1 MVKVCSKDLDCAE
14 TRAIS
19 WTLSMLATVT
29 TEIETADLLWWQQV
43 SILWPKCLKNWA
55 MSTWTAKSQLW
66 EKVNGQQQS
75 QSQRSTTMITSARW
89 RKLKM
94 SARADMVMMTSAM
107 SSTGDQR
114 RVECV
119 RHVIQSSRKL
129 WSTRE
134 GVWRVR
140 WGRFFSGDVD
150 QRKTIP
156 MTAAVS
162 SSKQYLWRMRRVEKL
177 SNLWL
182 ARSSTWMVRW
192 WWFQLLCVDRLKIY
206 PVICLMS

>member
-1 MVKVCSKDLDCAE
+1 MKS
-14 TRAIS
+14 TRK
-19 WTLSMLATVT
+19 TGQGVPGL
-29 TEIETADLLWWQQV
+29 Q
-43 SILWPKCLKNWA
+43 
-55 MSTWTAKSQLW
+55 
-66 EKVNGQQQS
+66 KVNYEKKSTVNNQS

-89 RKLKM
+89 CKLKT
-94 SARADMVMMTSAM
+94 SARADMVMMTLAMTSA
-107 SSTGDQR
+107 GDQR

-119 RHVIQSSRKL
+119 RHMIQSSQEL

-134 GVWRVR
+134 GVWRVW

-156 MTAAVS
+156 MTAAVR
-162 SSKQYLWRMRRVEKL
+162 SSKQYLWHMRRVEKL
-177 SNLWL
+177 LNLWS
-182 ARSSTWMVRW
+182 ARSSAWMVRW